1 MERRSRVHALV
12 VADGAAPV
20 DEALRALDAAGV
32 GRTRVVGPAEGSAA
46 ALAALEGRHLLL
58 LAGGAAPDPAAL
70 DALLDAVTPFRVGA
84 ASAYAS
90 GGRLLV
96 ADAPGA
102 GSPTPI
108 GGVEPACALFRGDVL
123 ARLEGL
129 ADEPADGLAD
139 RLSFELARRGFW
151 RVAVPGAVVRTR
163 EGWRPPRPRDPRVA
177 AKLDAL
183 RAVDARRRAF
193 PAPPRDDRLAGRR
206 PRVAIDLSGTP
217 YHGVRMNGTRRMCYA
232 AARAIDA
239 RLGERVDLSLVV
251 DDAAEAERVGLRH
264 GRPVV
269 GWAAVPDQHVDATLR
284 PAQFFS
290 AAGVLEVARASRS
303 FSVVVLDLIAY
314 QLEDVNGGLEEEDGG
329 VRYDVEDWLEKRAVV
344 DLSLELCRRAL
355 AISRPARDE
364 LAMAFAARPDLVAKL
379 GVVPLADLREPAPA
393 PSPVAGLAPGRF
405 FLWVGNGYPHKNL
418 DQALAGWRAAR
429 ASHPGLPELV
439 LLGARS
445 PDARSLAELSDGEVE
460 WLYRNAAAT
469 LYTSLWEGFG
479 LPLLEAAAAG
489 SAVLASR
496 TPTNVD
502 LVGDDHPGLFVTS
515 SDLAALLVRA
525 AADPA
530 PFRAP
535 GCAARFPRAAF
546 EEALVADVEAQ
557 LAGPAPRRWLSP
569 DPRALSGPPTAFSS
583 RPAPASPVTAWVA
596 RRLAGSPRLWR
607 LGKFVLDELRGTA
620 KDPPP

>member
-12 VADGAAPV
+12 VADGARPV
-20 DEALRALDAAGV
+20 DETHRALAAAGV
-32 GRTRVVGPAEGSAA
+32 GRTTVVGEADAFRAGAW
-46 ALAALEGRHLLL
+46 LAALEGRHLLL
-58 LAGGAAPDPAAL
+58 LAGEAAPSAAAL
-70 DALLDAVTPFRVGA
+70 DALLDAVAPFRIGA

-102 GSPTPI
+102 GPPTPI

-123 ARLEGL
+123 ARLDGL
-129 ADEPADGLAD
+129 PDEPADGLAD

-151 RVAVPGAVVRTR
+151 RVAAPGAVVRTR
-163 EGWRPPRPRDPRVA
+163 PGWVAPAPRDPRVA

-193 PAPPRDDRLAGRR
+193 AAPPRDDRAGRA
-206 PRVAIDLSGTP
+206 PRIAIDLSGTP

-239 RLGERVDLSLVV
+239 RLGERAELSLVV
-251 DDAAEAERVGLRH
+251 DEAAEAGRVGLRH
-264 GRPVV
+264 ARPVV
-269 GWAAVPDQHVDATLR
+269 GWADVPDGHFDATLR

-290 AAGVLEVARASRS
+290 AAAVLEVARASRS

-314 QLEDVNGGLEEEDGG
+314 QLEDVNARLEEEEGG
-329 VRYDVEDWLEKRAVV
+329 VRYDVADWLEKRAVI

-364 LAMAFAARPDLVAKL
+364 LALAFAARPDLVAKL

-393 PSPVAGLAPGRF
+393 PTPVADLAPGRF

-418 DQALAGWRAAR
+418 DQALTGWRAAR
-429 ASHPGLPELV
+429 AVRPDLPELV

-445 PDARSLAELSDGEVE
+445 PEARGLTDLDDGEVE
-460 WLYRNAAAT
+460 WLYRNAAAV

-489 SAVLASR
+489 AAVLASR
-496 TPTNVD
+496 TPTNVE

-515 SDLAALLVRA
+515 ADLATLLVRA

-535 GCAARFPRAAF
+535 GCPARFPRAAF
-546 EEALVADVEAQ
+546 EEALVADLEAQ
-557 LAGPAPRRWLSP
+557 LAAPSPRPWLSP
-569 DPRALSGPPTAFSS
+569 DPRALLGPPTAFAS
-583 RPAPASPVTAWVA
+583 RPPEASPVTAWVA
-596 RRLAGSPRLWR
+596 RRLTGSPFLWR

-620 KDPPP
+620 KDPS